1 VLNLSSIS
9 ATQGVLPV
17 THGTLELCEI
27 CPDHITSLAAYRGQ
41 ADALSAALKSAHGM
55 TLPAINRA
63 TGRDGARAIWFGPS
77 VVLVGPAPDASLAQ
91 HAAVVD
97 LSDGWCQLRL
107 LGDRIDDVLARLAPV
122 DLRWSV
128 FGRGHVARSQLVHAN
143 VAYHR
148 VSETTVDIYGFR
160 SMAHSLVHEITRAM
174 ASVDAMGMQ

>member
-41 ADALSAALKSAHGM
+41 ADALSAALKSAHGL

-63 TGRDGARAIWFGPS
+63 TGRDGARVIWFGPS
-77 VVLVGPAPDASLAQ
+77 VVLVGPGPDASLAQ